1 MRGLL
6 TRQCSFL
13 GTGSLPEVIRLATLA
28 LNSYAAVLLPN
39 ADELLVLRN
48 RIIRL
53 PFVESLLKR
62 PVTMQIG
69 SPATLL
75 DSAAR
80 LYDGNAPSAST
91 ERDFSSNDA
100 ESSGS
105 ASDNP
110 PHRVPAAPW
119 LTITTK
125 DEEASHLVSLFLAW
139 INPTW
144 RFVEQDLFL
153 RGESRYKAPEM
164 PLVRFS

>member
-1 MRGLL
+1 M
-6 TRQCSFL
+6 
-13 GTGSLPEVIRLATLA
+13 
-28 LNSYAAVLLPN
+28 LLPN

-48 RIIRL
+48 QIIRL

-80 LYDGNAPSAST
+80 LYGGDAPSASA
-91 ERDFSSNDA
+91 ENDV
-100 ESSGS
+100 S
-105 ASDNP
+105 ASNAEPSLSTFDDP
-110 PHRVPAAPW
+110 PHRVPAEPW
-119 LTITTK
+119 TTITTK

-144 RFVEQDLFL
+144 RFVEQDLLL
-153 RGESRYKAPEM
+153 RGKHGDPSLMTRV
-164 PLVRFS
+164 LQSL